1 MSSSVKSTT
10 ALLFACICAFALPA
24 CNINSQV
31 TNSYVVPEFKALDLH
46 GVLVVAVTREPK
58 SRVEFDDTFTDALK
72 RRGVDAVASHTLVP
86 NQKATAEEIIAAADK
101 AELDTILVTRY
112 VGEKADQVYHPGT
125 VYYAV
130 TPAYDPGYYG
140 NFGGYYG
147 RATEVAYQQPVWT
160 ENVSHAM
167 ISDLYAA
174 KTQDRLWQ
182 AVSETIQS
190 GGSSQVMGDAV
201 DALIGNLKE
210 KGLLN

>member
-1 MSSSVKSTT
+1 MSATCR
-10 ALLFACICAFALPA
+10 ALARFMLLGSCALALSA
-24 CNINSQV
+24 CNINSEI
-31 TNSYVVPEFKALDLH
+31 TNSYVDPEFRKLDLH
-46 GVLVVAVTREPK
+46 GVLVVAVARQASSRKEFEDIFTR
-58 SRVEFDDTFTDALK
+58 ALQ
-72 RRGVDAVASHTLVP
+72 RRGVDAVAGYTVLPEHKPS
-86 NQKATAEEIIAAADK
+86 AEEVIAAARK
-101 AELDTILVTRY
+101 AGLDTILVTRY
-112 VGEKADQVYHPGT
+112 VGEKTAEVYHPGA

-147 RATEVAYQQPVWT
+147 RATEVAYQAPVWT
-160 ENVSHAM
+160 ANVSHAM
-167 ISDLYAA
+167 ISDLYVV

-201 DALIGNLKE
+201 NALIGNLKE